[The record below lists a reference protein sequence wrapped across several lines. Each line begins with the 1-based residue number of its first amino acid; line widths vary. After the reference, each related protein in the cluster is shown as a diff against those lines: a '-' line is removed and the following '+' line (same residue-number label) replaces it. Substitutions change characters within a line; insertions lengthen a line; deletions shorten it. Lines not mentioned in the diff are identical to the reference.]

1 MITKLTSETRR
12 QLKYELALEFEI
24 FRKYAPERLAHD
36 LIGVHEAISTF
47 GSHRY
52 GMLLLNGKVIG
63 NDNLLEE
70 KMRIENEIDAFV
82 RKRNPSTYDKMLD
95 EFEQLYAKRGCLLT
109 SLEAL
114 RLASKINYN

>member
-1 MITKLTSETRR
+1 MITKLPSETRR
-12 QLKYELALEFEI
+12 QLTYELALEFAI
-24 FRKYAPERLAHD
+24 LRKYAPERLAHE
-36 LIGVHEAISTF
+36 LLGVHEAISIF

-82 RKRNPSTYDKMLD
+82 RKRNPSIYNKMLD
-95 EFEQLYAKRGCLLT
+95 ELEQLYAKRGCALT
-109 SLEAL
+109 SLETL
-114 RLASKINYN
+114 GLASKINYS